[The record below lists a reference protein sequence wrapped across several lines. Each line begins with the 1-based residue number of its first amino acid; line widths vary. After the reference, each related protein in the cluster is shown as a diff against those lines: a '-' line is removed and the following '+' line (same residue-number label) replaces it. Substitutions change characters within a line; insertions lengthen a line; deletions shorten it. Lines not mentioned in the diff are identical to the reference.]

1 MVHLYVLLFQEH
13 LTTVLFIGKL
23 LRFLSR
29 FLLQQPY
36 SEGCSLITNQPSKK
50 AVLEILHSSLTF
62 ISPLTSLF
70 VSIKLDPGRQ
80 KLRFLLNLQK
90 TLWEWKV
97 TFGQKKHF
105 LKVMICFERPSDSH
119 RVGPIQWKHL
129 TTNGKDDRSKTQLN
143 QSHLAE
149 ICFILHRMLSLV
161 SYKEA

>member
-1 MVHLYVLLFQEH
+1 MVNLFVHASFSRASYYCTLHRKITESFNKIFVTASMH
-13 LTTVLFIGKL
+13 SECCSFIT
-23 LRFLSR
+23 S
-29 FLLQQPY
+29 
-36 SEGCSLITNQPSKK
+36 QPSKK
-50 AVLEILHSSLTF
+50 AGLEILHSSLTF
-62 ISPLTSLF
+62 INPLTSLF

-119 RVGPIQWKHL
+119 RVGQIQWKHL
-129 TTNGKDDRSKTQLN
+129 TINGKYDRSKTQLN

-161 SYKEA
+161 SF

>member
-1 MVHLYVLLFQEH
+1 MQLTLKKIDCPFLPKCGRFVPTLCYHWQLRDLKSSFDWIITFQ
-13 LTTVLFIGKL
+13 F
-23 LRFLSR
+23 
-29 FLLQQPY
+29 
-36 SEGCSLITNQPSKK
+36 
-50 AVLEILHSSLTF
+50 SSS
-62 ISPLTSLF
+62 IWSLF

-119 RVGPIQWKHL
+119 RVGQIQWKHL
-129 TTNGKDDRSKTQLN
+129 TINGKYDRSKTQLN

-161 SYKEA
+161 SF

>member
-1 MVHLYVLLFQEH
+1 MVNLFVRASFSRASYYCTLHRKITESFNKIFVTASMH
-13 LTTVLFIGKL
+13 SECCSFIT
-23 LRFLSR
+23 S
-29 FLLQQPY
+29 
-36 SEGCSLITNQPSKK
+36 QPSKK
-50 AVLEILHSSLTF
+50 AGLEILHSSLTF
-62 ISPLTSLF
+62 INPLTSLF

-119 RVGPIQWKHL
+119 RVGPIQWKPL

-143 QSHLAE
+143 QSHLTK
-149 ICFILHRMLSLV
+149 ICFIFYWIQTLV
-161 SYKEA
+161 SS